1 MARLAF
7 LLSARPVHAV
17 RRLGLVA
24 IAGVALL
31 CTPPLLAR
39 VREADHI
46 LDSEP
51 ALIAWVLLCTVGLSL
66 LLGRAAVRA
75 RTVAGA
81 WVWLVAGGALFGA
94 LDAGLSLAGVTAL
107 RGSGNVLGAL
117 VLGGLF
123 GGLFGAPLGVAY
135 GVLYAP
141 LATPAVRAQARPTHE
156 AADRLALRVGAVLLA
171 AAALGPLWPH
181 APTGT
186 AVGLVAGLAALGCLG
201 VALFRMHARRRFVHA
216 LAAGSARGYRLEP
229 RTGAVDE
236 RELLPLFEVEVADGV
251 LVAVGAAHPYRGARG
266 VQKLALVP
274 LDGARP
280 QLRDLGPALGSTLG
294 WLFFATLLLAA
305 LLAALGW
312 VGGTGAP
319 GAPGGA
325 WGWD

>member
-1 MARLAF
+1 MARLAW
-7 LLSARPVHAV
+7 LLSARPVHTV

-24 IAGVALL
+24 MAGVAIV
-31 CTPPLLAR
+31 CTPALLAR

-46 LDSEP
+46 LGAEP
-51 ALIAWVLLCTVGLSL
+51 VAVAWVLFCTVALSL

-75 RTVAGA
+75 RSVTGA
-81 WVWLVAGGALFGA
+81 WVWLVAGGAVLGA

-107 RGSGNVLGAL
+107 RGGGNVLGAL

-141 LATPAVRAQARPTHE
+141 LATPAVRAQARPPHE
-156 AADRLALRVGAVLLA
+156 TTDRLALRVGAVLLA
-171 AAALGPLWPH
+171 AAALGPLWPD
-181 APTGT
+181 ARTGT
-186 AVGLVAGLAALGCLG
+186 VVGLVAGLAALGCLG
-201 VALFRMHARRRFVHA
+201 VALVRMHARRRFVDA

-236 RELLPLFEVEVADGV
+236 RELLPLFDVEVADGV
-251 LVAVGAAHPYRGARG
+251 LVAVGAAHPYRGARH

-274 LDGARP
+274 LDGGRP
-280 QLRDLGPALGSTLG
+280 RLWDLGPALGSTLG
-294 WLFFATLLLAA
+294 WLFFATLLFGA

-319 GAPGGA
+319 G
-325 WGWD
+325 GWSWD